1 MIEFVCSDAKILEN
15 ACVDVSETLKAKE
28 VKVESEA
35 KLDEEVVGIKPVH
48 AKLGPAFKAQAKA
61 IVAAIATMDVK
72 DAAARLESG
81 SIELDIDGETV
92 TVGAEFFEKE
102 KRLML
107 NGKAVETV
115 QVGNILVLI
124 EI

>member
-1 MIEFVCSDAKILEN
+1 
-15 ACVDVSETLKAKE
+15 
-28 VKVESEA
+28 
-35 KLDEEVVGIKPVH
+35 
-48 AKLGPAFKAQAKA
+48 
-61 IVAAIATMDVK
+61 MDVK

-124 EI
+124 EL